1 MSSEASPVVE
11 LPVPLASVL
20 TTLMLQLARVAIAG
34 FGIASGGP
42 KKQFA
47 TGWQLSPMPPQS
59 ASDVQALCG
68 SAPLQVPP
76 VPQPVAVQHVAPGVG
91 PPPQTAAS
99 THSLAGPAPLVQS
112 TLTVTLLATSALPE
126 PRSRWEEAPAGTG
139 PPGTATLAPPPTY

>member
-1 MSSEASPVVE
+1 MSTEASPVVE

-59 ASDVQALCG
+59 ASDVQGLCG
-68 SAPLQVPP
+68 SAPVQAPP
-76 VPQPVAVQHVAPGVG
+76 VPQPVAVKQLAPGVG
-91 PPPQTAAS
+91 PPTQTPAS
-99 THSLAGPAPLVQS
+99 THSLAGPDPLVQS
-112 TLTVTLLATSALPE
+112 SLPVPLLATSALPE
-126 PRSRWEEAPAGTG
+126 PTSR
-139 PPGTATLAPPPTY
+139 